1 MFVKHIYIYVNV
13 DVIIV
18 RPNSCSNHLHTLHW
32 LQVVPDA
39 SHSANEVGIAANWLQ
54 LTES

>member
-1 MFVKHIYIYVNV
+1 VNV